1 MNWLRHLLISCIA
14 CIVLAQVG
22 SAAYA
27 ATAGEWSGTTDDDFN
42 VYLVVSGDTVR
53 EFLIE
58 ICVSGGSGGYGCFEE
73 LINSPLTIV
82 GNSFS
87 FSSSFFELAGTFT
100 SSTTAQGTWSIH
112 DGYMGYGNG
121 TWVANFPAQP
131 LLEFYPATR
140 SFGEQEV
147 GTAGNTASFTLRN
160 KSGSTATGTISLTGT
175 NADQFEI
182 IAGGGNFSLT
192 HDQSRDIQVRFFP
205 TSTGEKAATLT
216 VDAASPAIDHS
227 ATLTG
232 TGTLPILLVA
242 PAYRLV
248 AERAGTATFSV
259 RNVGP
264 VTNILSWSAEVDPAD
279 DWLTITNG
287 NSGTNTGTVT
297 VDYAENSGEIR
308 MGSIV
313 VSADGALN
321 SPQTF
326 YVIQA
331 ADRSVK
337 MTAAD
342 GEAGDFFGYS
352 LRISGDHAVVGAY
365 GDDDNG
371 IDSGSAYVFERNAD
385 GWIQRAKLTAED
397 GQAGDRFGLSVS
409 ISGEYI
415 IVGAYED
422 DDLGSG
428 AGAAYIFKKIGGIWS
443 QQTKLS
449 ALDGAAGDH
458 FGIAV
463 NIAGDYAIIGAYAD
477 DDNGYNSG
485 SAYVFRKGATGWSDA
500 SQVAKLT
507 ASDGYGKY
515 DLYVPSFDSFG
526 CSVDISGEDV
536 LVGCCGTRHP
546 GVYVFTQPVSGWSTM
561 TETAKLTPAE
571 TDYSVFIRNFGE
583 AVSISGGYA
592 IVGADNSSMGPNTQ
606 SGRAYIYEKPAGGW
620 SNMTQTAMV
629 RAGDGGSGNGL
640 KNGFG
645 SAVSLSGDTLLV
657 GARWDDDNGARSGS
671 VYVFKKPADGWADM
685 SGTEKFTAN
694 DGAADDYLGRSV
706 SISGDYTLTG
716 MPGDDDHGEGSGSVL
731 AYWLGNFPPRISDI
745 QDQVVYGNELPEVI
759 HFTVSDSETLP
770 EDLLIMVQSSN
781 TALIPNDNIAVGGS
795 AVARSV
801 TITPVAGRTGT
812 TTITVSVNDGGKTA
826 VAAFSVTVRSRSL
839 AGDINDDGY
848 ISLEDVISGLQL
860 LSGRAAG
867 QVSVS
872 GDINGDGVIGM
883 EEVLFD
889 LDNISEKK

>member
-14 CIVLAQVG
+14 CIVLAQAG
-22 SAAYA
+22 SAASA
-27 ATAGEWSGTTDDDFN
+27 VTAGEWSGATDDDLN
-42 VYLVVSGDTVR
+42 VYLVVSGATVQ

-73 LINSPLTIV
+73 LINSPLTII

-87 FSSSFFELAGTFT
+87 FSSSLFELAGTFT
-100 SSTTAQGTWSIH
+100 SSTTAQGTWSFH

-147 GTAGNTASFTLRN
+147 GTAGNTSTFTLRN
-160 KSGSTATGTISLTGT
+160 KGGGTAMGDVSLTGPD
-175 NADQFEI
+175 ADQFEI
-182 IAGGGNFSLT
+182 VAGGGSFALT
-192 HDQSRDIQVRFFP
+192 HDQSRDIQVRFTP
-205 TSTGEKAATLT
+205 TSTGEKTATLA
-216 VDAASPAIDHS
+216 VRADPPGIDLS

-232 TGTLPILLVA
+232 TGTQPILSVT
-242 PAYRLV
+242 PDYRLV
-248 AERAGTATFSV
+248 PERAGTATFSV
-259 RNVGP
+259 RNTGP
-264 VTNILSWSAEVDPAD
+264 ATNILAWSAEVDPAD

-287 NSGTNTGTVT
+287 SSGTNTGTISIG
-297 VDYAENSGEIR
+297 YAENSGEARI
-308 MGSIV
+308 GTIV
-313 VSADGALN
+313 VTADGALN
-321 SPQTF
+321 SPRTL
-326 YVIQA
+326 YVLQA
-331 ADRSVK
+331 AGRSAK

-342 GEAGDFFGYS
+342 GQAGDFFGYS
-352 LRISGDHAVVGAY
+352 LRISGDYAVVGAY

-371 IDSGSAYVFERNAD
+371 IDSGSAYVFERDGD
-385 GWIQRAKLTAED
+385 GWIQEAKLTADD
-397 GQAGDRFGLSVS
+397 GQAGDAFGLSVA

-428 AGAAYIFKKIGGIWS
+428 AGAAYIFARIGGTWIR
-443 QQTKLS
+443 QAKLT
-449 ALDGAAGDH
+449 ATDGAAGDH

-463 NIAGDYAIIGAYAD
+463 GIDGEYAIIGAYAD

-485 SAYVFRKGATGWSDA
+485 SAYVFRKGAAGWSGA
-500 SQVAKLT
+500 SQAAKLT
-507 ASDGYGKY
+507 ASDGYGEY
-515 DLYVPSFDSFG
+515 DLYVPLFDSFG
-526 CSVDISGEDV
+526 CSVDMWGKYAI
-536 LVGCCGTRHP
+536 VGCCGTRHP
-546 GVYVFTQPVSGWSTM
+546 GVYVFEQPVGGWSTM
-561 TETAKLTPAE
+561 TETAKLTAAK
-571 TDYSVFIRNFGE
+571 TDYSLSIRNFGE
-583 AVSISGGYA
+583 TVSISEEYA
-592 IVGADNSSMGPNTQ
+592 IVGADNSSMGANTQ
-606 SGRAYIYEKPAGGW
+606 SGRAYIYKKPADGW
-620 SNMTQTAMV
+620 SSMTQTAML

-645 SAVSLSGDTLLV
+645 SAVSQSADSVLV
-657 GARWDDDNGARSGS
+657 GARFDDDNGARSGS
-671 VYVFKKPADGWADM
+671 AYVFKKPADGWVDVG
-685 SGTEKFTAN
+685 GTDKFTAS
-694 DGAADDYLGRSV
+694 DGAPNDYLGRSA

-716 MPGDDDHGEGSGSVL
+716 MPGDDDLGVDSGSVL

-745 QDQVVYGNELPEVI
+745 QDQVIYENQLPEVI

-826 VAAFSVTVRSRSL
+826 VASFSFTVRPLSQ
-839 AGDINDDGY
+839 AGDINGDGY
-848 ISLEDVISGLQL
+848 ISLEDVISGLKL
-860 LSGRAAG
+860 MSGQAAG

-872 GDINGDGVIGM
+872 GDINGDGIIGM

-889 LDNISEKK
+889 LDDISEKK